1 MLKAAASSGDTPAM
15 AVALGEA
22 TARPLRP
29 ESATALGLDEATP
42 PSPAMDRPVQ
52 GVQENQR

>member
-42 PSPAMDRPVQ
+42 PSPAMERPVR
-52 GVQENQR
+52 EED

>member
-42 PSPAMDRPVQ
+42 PSPAMERPGDR
-52 GVQENQR
+52 EED